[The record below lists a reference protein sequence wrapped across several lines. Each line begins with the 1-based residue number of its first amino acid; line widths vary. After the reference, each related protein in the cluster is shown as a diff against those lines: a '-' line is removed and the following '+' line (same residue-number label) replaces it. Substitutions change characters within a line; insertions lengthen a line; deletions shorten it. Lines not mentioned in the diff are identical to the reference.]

1 MEKSVVAIVARGYL
15 IEGPGYSCRSSASPS
30 PSHQQGSPTKVL
42 PPFPCSRNVSYLMSQ
57 NHQFYILPETSKAL
71 KYFWLLASFCIIL
84 SKCSY
89 FYLEVWMLKKT
100 KHVSY
105 YRFDPTSRLCVNT
118 PMANTFWPS
127 WKSITWRTVLIWGQL
142 VDHQMGCCKRQR
154 EMEEKLNC
162 ELSKPTT

>member
-1 MEKSVVAIVARGYL
+1 MCCCHN
-15 IEGPGYSCRSSASPS
+15 GPRLFNTGPKIFLQKLCFLW
-30 PSHQQGSPTKVL
+30 SPTDQALPKVL
-42 PPFPCSRNVSYLMSQ
+42 PPFPATGTSVIWWVK
-57 NHQFYILPETSKAL
+57 NHQFYILPETSSTL
-71 KYFWLLASFCIIL
+71 KYRLLASFCVIFL
-84 SKCSY
+84 KCSHL
-89 FYLEVWMLKKT
+89 YLKVWMSKKT
-100 KHVSY
+100 KRVSY